1 MSDPHRSTRRYDQR
15 LAIEYTASEDW
26 VSSHTKNL
34 SLGGVFVECDSKM
47 PYGTRLK
54 LRFHVP
60 TQKERIEVSGQIRWV
75 DDSGF
80 GVQFDG
86 LRARDVWALG
96 KFFERDKP

>member
-1 MSDPHRSTRRYDQR
+1 MSENHRSTRRFDQR
-15 LAIEYTASEDW
+15 LLIEYSTGEEW
-26 VSSHTKNL
+26 VSSLTKNL
-34 SLGGVFVECDSKM
+34 SLGGVFVECATKM
-47 PYGTRLK
+47 PYGTRVK

-75 DDSGF
+75 DESGF

-96 KFFERDKP
+96 KFFEHDQR